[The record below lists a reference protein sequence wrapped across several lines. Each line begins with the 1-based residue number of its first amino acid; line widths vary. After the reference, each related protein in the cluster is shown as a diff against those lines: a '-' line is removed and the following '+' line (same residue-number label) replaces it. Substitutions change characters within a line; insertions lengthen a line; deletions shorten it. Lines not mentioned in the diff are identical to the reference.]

1 MDWLIAQDRALF
13 EYLTLHVN
21 PPWLSLLCE
30 YIGRPSTYAIP
41 ILFLSL
47 VYLFRDKQKFAFFLL
62 ATILLLTLSES
73 TAHFLKSMFARPRPA
88 VFWHIY
94 VDPKA
99 LGFPSSHAANTM
111 ALAVFLSRW
120 FSKPLAWFLFIPF
133 IIGSS
138 RVFANYHFPLDVF
151 FGWLVGFCVAWCYG
165 IFVSYLSRKL
175 FHKNSFRCDST

>member
-41 ILFLSL
+41 ILILCLIYF
-47 VYLFRDKQKFAFFLL
+47 FRDKRKFAFFLL
-62 ATILLLTLSES
+62 ATILLLIVSES
-73 TAHFLKSMFARPRPA
+73 LAHFLKSIIARPRPA

-99 LGFPSSHAANTM
+99 LGFPSSHAVNTM

-120 FSKPLAWFLFIPF
+120 FSKPLVWFLFIPL
-133 IIGSS
+133 IIGFS
-138 RVFANYHFPLDVF
+138 RVFANYHFSLDVF
-151 FGWLVGFCVAWCYG
+151 FGWLVGFCIGWGYVTFFHTLY
-165 IFVSYLSRKL
+165 RKL
-175 FHKNSFRCDST
+175 SQKNN